1 MNQSATTPPEKRPI
15 DWEAVEIQYRRGI
28 RSLKSIGDEFGVS
41 HVGIIKRARRDC
53 WERAAPSKPLEV
65 EPVPIGDV
73 PQAKEDAR
81 GFLYVIYMD
90 DSAGKRYFKIGFAST
105 FTARF
110 GAHQCA
116 SPFPLHVACAYFV
129 GDMRSEERYLH
140 RLFGEKRIRGEWFDL
155 SADDLAMISE
165 RSLLV
170 NGSLM
175 GEIA

>member
-15 DWEAVEIQYRRGI
+15 DWEAVEIHYRCGI

-53 WERAAPSKPLEV
+53 WERAAPSKPLKA
-65 EPVPIGDV
+65 EPVPIGDI
-73 PQAKEDAR
+73 PQAKTDTR

-90 DSAGKRYFKIGFAST
+90 DSAGHRYFKIGFAST

-129 GDMRSEERYLH
+129 GDMHSEERYLH
-140 RLFGEKRIRGEWFDL
+140 RLFGDKRIRGEWFEL
-155 SADDLAMISE
+155 STDDLAMISE

-170 NGSLM
+170 NSNCM
-175 GEIA
+175 DEIV